1 MIEARNTTVHHG
13 RRSILEDVS
22 ASVRPG
28 RLLAVLGPNGAGKS
42 TLLGLLAGERRPDR
56 GEVLIDGRPSAG
68 WSPRELARCR
78 AVMPQSASAA
88 ADFLVEEVVALGR
101 LPFARSQHALQDG
114 EAVEESIRTAG
125 VTPLAGRRYGALSG
139 GERQRVQWARVLAQL
154 WCRDRQ
160 GHWQGH
166 GRVLLLDEPTS
177 AMDLRHQGALLS
189 QARRLAG
196 GGMAVAAVLHDLNL
210 AAAYADDVLLLR
222 EGRTVAGGP
231 ATEVLTPEPLS
242 ECFGVRVERLSRS
255 DGRAVFAVG

>member
-13 RRSILEDVS
+13 RRSILQDVS

-28 RLLAVLGPNGAGKS
+28 RLLAILGPNGAGKS
-42 TLLGLLAGERRPDR
+42 TLLGLLAGDRRPDG
-56 GEVLIDGRPSAG
+56 GEVLIDDRPSSRWTA
-68 WSPRELARCR
+68 RELARCR

-101 LPFARSQHALQDG
+101 LPFARSQAALQDG

-125 VTPLAGRRYGALSG
+125 VAPLAGRRYGALSG

-154 WCRDRQ
+154 WCRESR
-160 GHWQGH
+160 GH

-222 EGRTVAGGP
+222 EGRTVAAGP
-231 ATEVLTPEPLS
+231 AAEVLAPDPLS

>member
-1 MIEARNTTVHHG
+1 MIEARAIAVRHG

-22 ASVRPG
+22 VSVRPG
-28 RLLAVLGPNGAGKS
+28 RLLAILGPNGAGKS

-125 VTPLAGRRYGALSG
+125 VAPLAGRRYGVLSG

-154 WCRDRQ
+154 WSRDRE
-160 GHWQGH
+160 GH
-166 GRVLLLDEPTS
+166 GRALLLDEPTS

-231 ATEVLTPEPLS
+231 AAEVLTPGPLS